1 MVDIT
6 NTANDLKWFLI
17 IKSILFIGET
27 CNQRSK
33 HYRGEISDKVS
44 WDVGI
49 VELSSVRVAN
59 QGKDIAE
66 DLEFCS
72 HGMSEPNTS
81 RETSNLGTLGNY

>member
-33 HYRGEISDKVS
+33 HYMGEISDKVS

-59 QGKDIAE
+59 
-66 DLEFCS
+66 
-72 HGMSEPNTS
+72 
-81 RETSNLGTLGNY
+81 